1 VFDLPRPC
9 ENCPFRRV
17 GGIRLHP
24 ERARALAESQSHPDG
39 ESFPCH
45 KTVPDEVQ
53 ETLTAIE
60 TEWPEANDAFRQQG
74 AGVIWPKGMQYC
86 AGAIVF
92 AHKQGHQP
100 AVLQIAER
108 IGVLRPELGDRGT
121 TDAVFDSVLE
131 MVQAQTRRDPPRR
144 KRAPLGGRKERRQ
157 R

>member
-1 VFDLPRPC
+1 MFDLPRPC
-9 ENCPFRRV
+9 DNCPFRRV

-24 ERARALAESQSHPDG
+24 ERARSIAESQTDPDG

-45 KTVPDEVQ
+45 KTVPEEVQ
-53 ETLTAIE
+53 ETLAAIE
-60 TEWPEANDAFRQQG
+60 AEWPEANDAFRQQG

-92 AHKQGHQP
+92 GRKHGNMP

-108 IGVLRPELGDRGT
+108 MGALRPELGWRQT

-131 MVQAQTRRDPPRR
+131 MVAAQTPRKPPRQ
-144 KRAPLGGRKERRQ
+144 KRGPLGGRKDRRQ